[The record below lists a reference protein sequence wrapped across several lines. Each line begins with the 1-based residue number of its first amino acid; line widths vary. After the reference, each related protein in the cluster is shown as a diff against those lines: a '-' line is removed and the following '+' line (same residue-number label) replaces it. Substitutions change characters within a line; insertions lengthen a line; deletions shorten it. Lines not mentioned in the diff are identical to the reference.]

1 MDSKYLVLDLNVFAK
16 ELESHLKLAEFESDD
31 LPKPVLILTEYDIK
45 DILHKSYAKD
55 VSVLICGKRRAKNE
69 ESEDLDSIIN
79 SHKGRRF

>member
-1 MDSKYLVLDLNVFAK
+1 MDGKYLVLDLNVFAK

-31 LPKPVLILTEYDIK
+31 KPVLILTEYDIK

-55 VSVLICGKRRAKNE
+55 ILIFKRKTKNE
-69 ESEDLDSIIN
+69 ESEDLDSLID

>member
-1 MDSKYLVLDLNVFAK
+1 MDSKYLVLDLNILAK

-31 LPKPVLILTEYDIK
+31 KPVLILTEYDIK

-55 VSVLICGKRRAKNE
+55 VSVLMYSKRRNKNKE
-69 ESEDLDSIIN
+69 FEDLDSIID